1 MTQDFIHE
9 FLGFHRIPSSCRVLM
24 FSDDGDHF
32 ILFEDIDDGTSVTN
46 ASEQLATEIVEKFKL
61 NPGDCRFFETYS
73 QYHHDTVDEIEYTW
87 NGNEAKHPRWKP
99 APKEIR
105 ELFNL

>member
-46 ASEQLATEIVEKFKL
+46 VSEHLVTDIVEKIKL
-61 NPGDCRFFETYS
+61 NPGECRFFEAYYEY
-73 QYHHDTVDEIEYTW
+73 QHDTVDEYEYTC
-87 NGNEAKHPRWKP
+87 NGNKAKNPRWKP

-105 ELFNL
+105 GLFDL